1 MIIRKYSL
9 QEVPVEVLENLKKV
23 ERAAHW
29 GHQELGLA
37 ELLCDRTSKHQE
49 ACEVAPVKAM
59 LLVECQ
65 AKELDGRDNVAI
77 AIAEL
82 IRSSRDRRYIQRHQV
97 QKKPLG
103 ATDTE

>member
-9 QEVPVEVLENLKKV
+9 QEVPVEFQENFKKA

-37 ELLCDRTSKHQE
+37 ELLRGRTNKHQD

-59 LLVECQ
+59 LLVESQ
-65 AKELDGRDNVAI
+65 AKELDEGENVAI
-77 AIAEL
+77 AEFS
-82 IRSSRDRRYIQRHQV
+82 RSSRYRRYIQRHQM